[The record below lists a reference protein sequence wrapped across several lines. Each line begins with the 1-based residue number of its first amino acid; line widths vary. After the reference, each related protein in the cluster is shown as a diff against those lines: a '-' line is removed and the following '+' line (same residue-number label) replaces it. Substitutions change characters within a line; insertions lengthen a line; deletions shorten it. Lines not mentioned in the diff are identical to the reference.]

1 MIVMKALRLK
11 LVAAALL
18 LGVSLSGQATTVTLF
33 GTDVSFTFDDA
44 TLFGPGIVVG
54 NSLIFQP
61 PAFKA
66 ESLNGAG
73 VVTASETLIIDVE
86 ATTPGYDITSLAMQ
100 EQGDYIWKGVGASVA
115 ASGRLGV
122 VGSVTC
128 GIFACNDEGLFNV
141 APLGDTGGATVGW
154 TGGTSVNLADTAGWG
169 SDTSLQ
175 ISFQNNL
182 SATTQNSGE
191 QAFIQK
197 KLGGVGLIVNPVP
210 VPAALWLFGSG
221 LLALAGMSRRRSR
234 G

>member
-1 MIVMKALRLK
+1 MKVSRLK
-11 LVAAALL
+11 LAAAALL
-18 LGVSLSGQATTVTLF
+18 LGISASGQATTVTLF

-54 NSLIFQP
+54 NSLVFQP
-61 PAFKA
+61 TNFKA

-73 VVTASETLIIDVE
+73 AVTASETLIIDVM

-100 EQGDYIWKGVGASVA
+100 EQGDYKRKGVEASVA

-122 VGSVTC
+122 TSTTVNC
-128 GIFACNDEGLFNV
+128 GVILPCNDASIFNV
-141 APLGDTGGATVGW
+141 AGLGDTGGATVAW
-154 TGGTSVNLADTAGWG
+154 SGGTSVNLADTTGWG

-182 SATTQNSGE
+182 SATTLNNGE
-191 QAFIQK
+191 EAFIQK

-221 LLALAGMSRRRSR
+221 LLALAGVSRRRTR

>member
-1 MIVMKALRLK
+1 MKVSRLK
-11 LVAAALL
+11 LAAAALL
-18 LGVSLSGQATTVTLF
+18 LGISTSGQATIVTLV

-44 TLFGPGIVVG
+44 TLFGSGIVVG
-54 NSLIFQP
+54 NSLVFQP

-73 VVTASETLIIDVE
+73 AVTASDTLIIDVV

-100 EQGDYIWKGVGASVA
+100 EQGDYRRKGVDASVA

-122 VGSVTC
+122 TSTTTTC
-128 GIFACNDEGLFNV
+128 GILACNDASIFNV
-141 APLGDTGGATVGW
+141 AGLGDTGGATVAW
-154 TGGTSVNLADTAGWG
+154 SGGTSVNLADTAGWG

-182 SATTQNSGE
+182 SATTLNGGE
-191 QAFIQK
+191 EAFIQK

-221 LLALAGMSRRRSR
+221 LLALAGVSRRRSR
-234 G
+234 A